1 VLAEFKKMISE
12 AGLQL
17 SPEFVVY
24 GDLNATLHRFLR
36 ARKYKLE
43 AAFAMLESELLVAW
57 GRAAWERVQEPAPPL
72 FWGRGHHSRRAAAR
86 RDGRK
91 RSVRYAYNF
100 LLLLPQPQP
109 RRGTEQPA
117 GASLWF

>member
-1 VLAEFKKMISE
+1 MIITTLHSIIQQLEATGTSHEDAVLAKFKKMISE

-43 AAFAMLESELLVAW
+43 AAFAMLEKSLAWRKRVGADGALRLALPQDLVAL
-57 GRAAWERVQEPAPPL
+57 V
-72 FWGRGHHSRRAAAR
+72 RGCRPSSYIGFHRE
-86 RDGRK
+86 
-91 RSVRYAYNF
+91 VR
-100 LLLLPQPQP
+100 
-109 RRGTEQPA
+109 
-117 GASLWF
+117 